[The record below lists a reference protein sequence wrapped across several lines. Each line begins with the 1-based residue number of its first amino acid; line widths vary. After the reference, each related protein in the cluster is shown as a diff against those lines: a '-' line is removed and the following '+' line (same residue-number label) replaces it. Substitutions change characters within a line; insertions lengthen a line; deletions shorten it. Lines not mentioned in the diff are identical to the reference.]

1 MVEPAGPQQQ
11 SAWAERCYIEPGTNS
26 SVLELNNPPVL
37 LPTFFL
43 PTAVSQS
50 PVECNH
56 KPTRSLPEL
65 VDYQEIH
72 HAGLH
77 SPCLCG
83 SPSGGNHICNGG
95 LNQRTGLCVP
105 SNTNQSC
112 QIVAGIIGYYLQ
124 RWDEGYGDRLG
135 DYLGRWIYSEVIAG
149 LSILLGLLWLIP
161 TAHTFFI
168 WPSTIPSVSLIHL
181 SVLNGVV
188 DVVIS
193 FAWFAVF
200 GLVVDALDDVP
211 CGGVFD
217 WDRGTINFDNFCG
230 HWRAA
235 EAFSFLSAI
244 IWLVSGILVCL
255 SSAPEHYGFG

>member
-1 MVEPAGPQQQ
+1 MPVFT
-11 SAWAERCYIEPGTNS
+11 RLV
-26 SVLELNNPPVL
+26 SVVL
-37 LPTFFL
+37 RLGEITFA
-43 PTAVSQS
+43 T
-50 PVECNH
+50 
-56 KPTRSLPEL
+56 
-65 VDYQEIH
+65 
-72 HAGLH
+72 
-77 SPCLCG
+77 
-83 SPSGGNHICNGG
+83 
-95 LNQRTGLCVP
+95 
-105 SNTNQSC
+105 
-112 QIVAGIIGYYLQ
+112 IVAGIIGYYLQ

-168 WPSTIPSVSLIHL
+168 WPI
-181 SVLNGVV
+181 

-244 IWLVSGILVCL
+244 IWLVSGILGIYFVWRV
-255 SSAPEHYGFG
+255 EHRTRPYGRYHV